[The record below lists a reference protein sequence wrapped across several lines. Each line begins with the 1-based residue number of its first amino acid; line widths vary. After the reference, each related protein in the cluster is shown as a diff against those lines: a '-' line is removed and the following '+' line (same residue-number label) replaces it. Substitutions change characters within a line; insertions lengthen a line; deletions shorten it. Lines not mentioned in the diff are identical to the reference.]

1 MAHCTACESART
13 GPDPFYYAW
22 KGRRFD
28 VYRCFDCT
36 HQFVFPQVTESD
48 QAEIYS
54 DAYFG
59 ASGDWSCGTLRGGYA
74 EAASQLVSESRAI
87 LAALPENSGRLLDIG
102 CAGGTF
108 LLEARAVGFTVTG
121 LELNSAQAAAARNRG
136 LEVLNERIE
145 DAPSR
150 WGPFDIVTLLDCLEH
165 VPAPLKALRK
175 VAGWLV
181 PGGAVFIRGP
191 LANCRLGRLKEAV
204 RRITGPTKRLPG
216 YPLDANAFSPRSLE
230 ALLMKAGF
238 DKAIWATE
246 TKGFGQV
253 WARRL

>member
-1 MAHCTACESART
+1 MPNCTACEGART

-28 VYRCFDCT
+28 LYRCSDCT
-36 HQFVFPQVTESD
+36 HQFVFPPVTESD

-59 ASGDWSCGTLRGGYA
+59 ADGDWACGTLQGGYA
-74 EAASQLVSESRAI
+74 EAESQLVSEARAI

-108 LLEARAVGFTVTG
+108 LLEARAAGFTVAG
-121 LELNSAQAAAARNRG
+121 LELNTAQATAARERG
-136 LEVLNERIE
+136 LEVLNGRIE
-145 DAPSR
+145 DAPIR

-165 VPAPLKALRK
+165 IPAPLEALRK
-175 VAGWLV
+175 VAGWVV
-181 PGGAVFIRGP
+181 PGGVVFIRGP
-191 LANCRLGRLKEAV
+191 LANSSLGRLKEAV
-204 RRITGPTKRLPG
+204 RRITGPVKQLPG
-216 YPLDANAFSPRSLE
+216 YPLDANAFNRRSLE
-230 ALLMKAGF
+230 ALLTKAGF
-238 DKAIWATE
+238 DKAVWATE
-246 TKGFGQV
+246 TEGFGQV